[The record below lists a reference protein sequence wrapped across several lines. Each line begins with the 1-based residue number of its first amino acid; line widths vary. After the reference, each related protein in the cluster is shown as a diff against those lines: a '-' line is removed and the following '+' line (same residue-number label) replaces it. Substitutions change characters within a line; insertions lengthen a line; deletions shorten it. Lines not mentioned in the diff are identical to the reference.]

1 MAEAAHRYHGG
12 HEGENRIL
20 TKEGDI
26 HMFMGEYSHTIDAK
40 GRMIIPSKFREEL
53 GEEFVLTKGLDGCLS
68 IYPKDE
74 WKNFE
79 EKLKALPL
87 NDKNARAF
95 LRFFVASA
103 TMCRFFVASATM
115 CELDRQGRVLV
126 PQTLREF
133 AGLSK
138 DVVLTGNLTRIE
150 VWSKEK
156 WLENSNYEDMD
167 AIAQGMQ
174 DMGIVI

>member
-1 MAEAAHRYHGG
+1 MAEAVHLDHGG

-74 WKNFE
+74 CH
-79 EKLKALPL
+79 LP
-87 NDKNARAF
+87 
-95 LRFFVASA
+95 S
-103 TMCRFFVASATM
+103 
-115 CELDRQGRVLV
+115 
-126 PQTLREF
+126 
-133 AGLSK
+133 
-138 DVVLTGNLTRIE
+138 
-150 VWSKEK
+150 
-156 WLENSNYEDMD
+156 
-167 AIAQGMQ
+167 
-174 DMGIVI
+174 